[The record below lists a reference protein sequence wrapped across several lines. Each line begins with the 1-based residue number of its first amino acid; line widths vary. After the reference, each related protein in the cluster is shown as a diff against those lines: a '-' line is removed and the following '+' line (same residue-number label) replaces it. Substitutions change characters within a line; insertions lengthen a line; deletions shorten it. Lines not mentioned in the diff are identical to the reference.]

1 MNTKLIA
8 TAALASLAVFSAHAF
23 QGEESP
29 LPPQPFHSTLSRA
42 EVQAQALRPLKISNG
57 GSGVLAPA
65 GMANRAAV
73 REGAKAIA
81 ANGAATY
88 GDFSN

>member
-8 TAALASLAVFSAHAF
+8 TAAFASLAVFSAQAF
-23 QGEESP
+23 QGEQSP

-42 EVQAQALRPLKISNG
+42 EVQAQALHPMKIGNG
-57 GSGVLAPA
+57 SSGVMAPA
-65 GMANRAAV
+65 GMADRAVV
-73 REGAKAIA
+73 REGARAIA